1 MKALIV
7 YESMFGNTESIAQA
21 VAEGLTPTMQVELRT
36 VNEAPLE
43 VPGDVDLLVLG
54 APTHAFSLSRPNTRM
69 EARRQGATKGDA
81 VLAMR
86 EWLAAVQPRGSVT
99 AATFDTRV
107 AKVRHL
113 PGSAARKVVQILARR
128 GFGHIMA
135 RESFYVADV
144 GGPLLDGEEDRAC
157 RWAASLAGRMP
168 ADANRPA
175 AG

>member
-7 YESMFGNTESIAQA
+7 YESMFGNTETIARA
-21 VAEGLTPTMQVELRT
+21 VAEGLTPTVQVELRA
-36 VNEAPLE
+36 VSDAPLE

-81 VLAMR
+81 VLGMR
-86 EWLAAVQPRGSVT
+86 EWLAAAHPRGSV
-99 AATFDTRV
+99 AAAAFDTRV

-113 PGSAARKVVQILARR
+113 PGSAARKVAQILMRR
-128 GFGHIMA
+128 GFGQIVA

-144 GGPLLDGEEDRAC
+144 GGPLLGGEEDRAR
-157 RWAASLAGRMP
+157 RWATSLAGRMP
-168 ADANRPA
+168 ADAGRPA